1 MFESTY
7 KKNRA
12 KTGEAKRTLRSN
24 WRKEQM
30 KQLPLTIPVR
40 RKTDVRTQFA
50 ALPFRVV
57 NDQVQVLLITSRRTK
72 RWIIP
77 KGWPMEGVSPMK
89 AAATEAFEEGGV
101 EGKPYPNCIGLFSY
115 QKDLGNKGD
124 LPCVAMVYP
133 VKVKRLLSDFP
144 ERNERRRKWFTLSKA
159 AKKVDEPELRA
170 ILKSFDPK
178 ILG

>member
-1 MFESTY
+1 MLGKSNTDT
-7 KKNRA
+7 RA
-12 KTGEAKRTLRSN
+12 ISGS
-24 WRKEQM
+24 EQM
-30 KQLPLTIPVR
+30 KQLPLKVPMR

-57 NDQVQVLLITSRRTK
+57 NGNVQVLLITSRRTK

-77 KGWPMEGVSPMK
+77 KGWPMAGVSPMQ
-89 AAATEAFEEGGV
+89 AAATEAYEEGGV
-101 EGKPYPNCIGLFSY
+101 EGKPYPVCVGLFSY
-115 QKDLGNKGD
+115 QKDLGDKGD

-144 ERNERRRKWFTLSKA
+144 EKKERRRKWFDIAKA

-178 ILG
+178 TLG